1 MEAEPADRDLR
12 RIILEAINLLPDFEA
27 APGKRD
33 HLIHI
38 RSTRSSGSE
47 KISEDELNI
56 QYTIDALRT
65 LWRDYHEF
73 LEKYI

>member
-1 MEAEPADRDLR
+1 MEEEPADRDLR

-33 HLIHI
+33 NLIHI
-38 RSTRSSGSE
+38 RSTLDADTE
-47 KISEDELNI
+47 KIPEDELNI

-65 LWRDYHEF
+65 LWRDYHEYV
-73 LEKYI
+73 EKYI